1 MKKNYTLHNFFWL
14 FILFIFIGSAEAPSS
29 LASVRKGH
37 CTIAKPAAAKVKKT
51 KGRTCKIKSGSQ
63 KPMWLLNPMPPISTT
78 SVVCQVSPVS
88 VIEKARTMLSGERAS
103 YSPWSRGHAEKREVK
118 LALANLKTGTI
129 DIVSGWVSGN
139 NLFLYNKNVQY
150 EVEWWN
156 GFNSA
161 INIIKPEN
169 TAVVAILYAVEPY
182 RQQLYGT
189 HSILYTPFSSALL
202 QPALVQ
208 AGKRYLLEKIA
219 SAQNE
224 LQQVASQAF
233 PGRPLG
239 RSPAFTTEDYLNI
252 ILAEQM
258 DPGRFCAIIADNV
271 RLSKTQHA
279 SFKQLAER
287 IFVIV
292 GANQENA
299 YRFTGS
305 YAGARGL
312 AQFTR
317 IGMGEVWDNY
327 PDSGITRNFCKAT
340 GQHHSAIKAEI
351 CLLDLYLAQLA
362 ATYPRLL
369 GSRYEKYAAAAAY
382 NGGPK
387 RVMDGLKQF
396 GMQWLNPRARLAQL
410 SGQKDLTRR
419 EKLEYQWLKSN
430 RYHETFIYLM
440 KLQSLDQS
448 SLHKTEKELSAQ
460 SVKNVVEGHSVARD

>member
-29 LASVRKGH
+29 LASVRKSR
-37 CTIAKPAAAKVKKT
+37 CAIAKPAAAKVKKT

-430 RYHETFIYLM
+430 RYHETFVYLM
-440 KLQSLDQS
+440 KLQALDQS
-448 SLHKTEKELSAQ
+448 SLHKTEKELPAQ
-460 SVKNVVEGHSVARD
+460 SVKNVVEGQPIARD

>member
-1 MKKNYTLHNFFWL
+1 
-14 FILFIFIGSAEAPSS
+14 
-29 LASVRKGH
+29 
-37 CTIAKPAAAKVKKT
+37 
-51 KGRTCKIKSGSQ
+51 
-63 KPMWLLNPMPPISTT
+63 
-78 SVVCQVSPVS
+78 
-88 VIEKARTMLSGERAS
+88 MLSGERAS

-430 RYHETFIYLM
+430 RYHETFVYLM
-440 KLQSLDQS
+440 KLQALDQS
-448 SLHKTEKELSAQ
+448 SLHKTEKELPAQ
-460 SVKNVVEGHSVARD
+460 SVKNELERRIIARD

>member
-14 FILFIFIGSAEAPSS
+14 FILFIFIGSAETPSS
-29 LASVRKGH
+29 LASVRKGR
-37 CTIAKPAAAKVKKT
+37 CAIAKPAAAKVKKT

-396 GMQWLNPRARLAQL
+396 GMPWLNPRARLAQL

-430 RYHETFIYLM
+430 RYHETFVYLM
-440 KLQSLDQS
+440 KLQALDQS
-448 SLHKTEKELSAQ
+448 ALHKPEKQIPVQ
-460 SVKNVVEGHSVARD
+460 SVKNELERRIIARD